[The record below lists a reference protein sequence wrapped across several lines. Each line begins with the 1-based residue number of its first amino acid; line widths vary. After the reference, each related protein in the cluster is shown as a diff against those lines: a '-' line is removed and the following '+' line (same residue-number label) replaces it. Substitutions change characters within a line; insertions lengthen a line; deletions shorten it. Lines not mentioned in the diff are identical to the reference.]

1 MRFRSSIWWFLM
13 TMRIRMRDCRCV
25 RVRFWHNS
33 RMWFLICATD
43 RQLMRES
50 HPAYPA
56 YLPLTCFCYS
66 GSVPTF
72 HPEYGRYMLE
82 STPGSPYNGTVTD
95 LLSVERNMRYRRK
108 LARAHLRPNEVPMT
122 LTSFPRLGVREVFTD
137 PPTSADGA
145 VSSHS
150 LFLPEE
156 ITNPHA
162 RFP

>member
-1 MRFRSSIWWFLM
+1 MKFRSSIWLFRM
-13 TMRIRMRDCRCV
+13 TTRTRMPDCRCV
-25 RVRFWHNS
+25 RVKSSHNYRPS
-33 RMWFLICATD
+33 FSIFATE
-43 RQLMRES
+43 RQLPRKS
-50 HPAYPA
+50 APAFPHS
-56 YLPLTCFCYS
+56 PLTRSCYS
-66 GSVPTF
+66 GQVPTF

-82 STPGSPYNGTVTD
+82 STPGSPYTGTVSD

-108 LARAHLRPNEVPMT
+108 LARAYLRPHEVPMT